1 MKKWFAAGLVI
12 VGLILGGSKATAAEN
27 AVVIAENE
35 QRFELAVA
43 DESGKIMKLAPGMK
57 LPQQLVKL
65 KNETEQRNFELVLSQ
80 IVADD
85 WLVEHLQGTIHL
97 GEESFTLAEI
107 MSGVDVHVWPG
118 SELPVTTHLSLA
130 DSTSTSKDKKLQG
143 TMTLTFSITKSGEAT
158 VAGSKEDTAKATA
171 AISDKQEA
179 VAATGNQL
187 PKTGIRMG
195 QFATLGGCVVIL
207 SGILLLRTKKED

>member
-107 MSGVDVHVWPG
+107 MSGIDVHVWPG

-158 VAGSKEDTAKATA
+158 VAGSKENTAKATA